1 MNWDDLTEEQRH
13 AAVTAVARVENNSGE
28 CSCSSCMVVYA
39 AMAKAVVE
47 SLPSP
52 TAEMV
57 PWEPRRDVPTAE
69 QANAWY
75 QAGHYW
81 MVATVE
87 RDDPFIT
94 REAPTDGKLI
104 EWCLPW
110 RSGFPVS
117 WTEVEAAVVAAQN
130 GMSSSS

>member
-1 MNWDDLTEEQRH
+1 MCEDCGTDWPDQDAEEIARLK
-13 AAVTAVARVENNSGE
+13 ARVEE
-28 CSCSSCMVVYA
+28 
-39 AMAKAVVE
+39 MAKRIA
-47 SLPSP
+47 SLE
-52 TAEMV
+52 ADIYAMV

-69 QANAWY
+69 QATAWY
-75 QAGHYW
+75 YAGHYW

-94 REAPTDGKLI
+94 RDAPTAGNLI

-117 WTEVEAAVVAAQN
+117 WADVDAAMIVSNNN
-130 GMSSSS
+130 GENTHG